1 MAMTRFSAD
10 RVEELHMASS
20 AESDMA
26 WSEFNATGTVGATSI
41 RLLLK
46 LTGQLVARSSFP
58 PPPQHHSWNDEAI
71 LDFIGGMVAGKG
83 GTDFIVAAALKS
95 RDQRSFERLLQAS
108 VENWLKDQA
117 KMTVVGRMRRRLVT
131 LLGGDSRF
139 IRASTVVG
147 ADAWTLAEFDV
158 AVWQGDEVDLFQR
171 TRRSSDN
178 GLTELNVAG
187 KTSAKNVSI
196 LVGYCHHV
204 LAMALGALRDQ
215 LIARFVVRRYEL
227 DEAFA
232 VELYEATTDL
242 NNENSVEEQMLV
254 FDLRDSLLDLLYARE
269 QVVLALWEHIE
280 KLAER
285 LNLSVAEAE
294 LEVSML
300 FDRLRPLAF
309 RTNTG
314 RKALMLVIEECAKRL

>member
-1 MAMTRFSAD
+1 
-10 RVEELHMASS
+10 MASS
-20 AESDMA
+20 SESETAWAE
-26 WSEFNATGTVGATSI
+26 FKKTGTIGPTAIV
-41 RLLLK
+41 LLLK

-71 LDFIGGMVAGKG
+71 LDFIGGMVEGKG
-83 GTDFIVAAALKS
+83 GTDFILSAALKS
-95 RDQRSFERLLQAS
+95 RDQHSFERLLQAS

-139 IRASTVVG
+139 ARASTFVG
-147 ADAWTLAEFDV
+147 ADAWTLADFDV

-171 TRRSSDN
+171 TRRSDDN
-178 GLTELNVAG
+178 GLTELNSAG
-187 KTSAKNVSI
+187 KTSVKNVSV

-204 LAMALGALRDQ
+204 LSTALGAMRDQ
-215 LIARFVVRRYEL
+215 LMARFVVRRYEL
-227 DEAFA
+227 DEPFA
-232 VELYEATTDL
+232 TELHEATTDL
-242 NNENSVEEQMLV
+242 PNQSSVEEQILV
-254 FDLRDSLLDLLYARE
+254 FDLRDTLLDLLDARD
-269 QVVLALWEHIE
+269 QVVLALWDDNE

-285 LNLSVAEAE
+285 LRLSLAEAE

-309 RTNTG
+309 RTDTG
-314 RKALMLVIEECAKRL
+314 KEALALVVEECAKRL